1 LDEVGVVKGLAW
13 TEAGGELLPV
23 EASLASGSGLVLT
36 GQMGDVM
43 KESGQTALSFV
54 RATLRELDASLGEL
68 SSSEVHVHVPDGAT
82 PKDGPSAGVAIA
94 TAIFSAATGTAVRG
108 DVAMTGEITLR
119 GKVLPVGGVREKAL
133 AALRS
138 GITEV
143 VLPRQCM
150 SDVEAI
156 PRELRRKLTFVPVSD
171 MSEVLEVVLCTPPGV
186 KSHPVS
192 RAAPSSAHVHASF
205 KPRS

>member
-1 LDEVGVVKGLAW
+1 
-13 TEAGGELLPV
+13 
-23 EASLASGSGLVLT
+23 
-36 GQMGDVM
+36 
-43 KESGQTALSFV
+43 
-54 RATLRELDASLGEL
+54 
-68 SSSEVHVHVPDGAT
+68 VPDGAT

-150 SDVEAI
+150 KDVEAI
-156 PRELRRKLTFVPVSD
+156 PRELRRKLTFVPVGD

-186 KSHPVS
+186 KASSVA
-192 RAAPSSAHVHASF
+192 RGTPSPAHVHASF

>member
-1 LDEVGVVKGLAW
+1 VKGLAW

-23 EASLASGSGLVLT
+23 EVSLASGSGLLLT

-54 RATLRELDASLGEL
+54 RAALRDLDALQGDL
-68 SSSEVHVHVPDGAT
+68 STSEVHIHVPDGAT

-108 DVAMTGEITLR
+108 DVAMTGEVTLR
-119 GKVLPVGGVREKAL
+119 GKVLPVGGVREKVL

-138 GITEV
+138 GITKV
-143 VLPRQCM
+143 ILPSQCM

-156 PRELRRKLTFVPVSD
+156 PKDLRRKLTFVPVSD
-171 MSEVLEVVLCTPPGV
+171 MSEVLDAALCDHAGFKRPSPARTPPRPP
-186 KSHPVS
+186 H
-192 RAAPSSAHVHASF
+192 AHASF
-205 KPRS
+205 NRGR